1 MSKQSSNPS
10 ELARETLKTLAQ
22 RKVLPTP
29 DNYARIYAEI
39 GGITTEE
46 SNGAE
51 KVLRGIADRLA
62 QTPKS
67 APAAIVL
74 KKVIGTGDWEQCL
87 KEIEK
92 NLPKPSVELV
102 QSWPDLIRDLLR
114 QLEATH
120 KGLTITRKKEGL
132 ETVLTRFAANPETL
146 FDKLNGLIRSWSESP
161 VAANPIE
168 IGSTPSV
175 EPVAGSAS
183 ATPPAIVGTA
193 AAPAHRPGSDAEI
206 LGKLSEL
213 LAQTLE
219 SILSAQPEL
228 AQEVQTLVPQVRSVK
243 THAQAMALAKHLRQF
258 WIKVELRGGDKAKI
272 HEGLVRLL
280 RLLVENIGE
289 MVEDEE
295 WLHGQIVIL
304 QEIIANPIDRR
315 AIADAERS
323 LRDAIIKQSILKQS
337 LTDAKATLK
346 SLMTTFIDRLGE
358 ITASTG
364 DYHQKIEGYSQK
376 IGKSNNLTELSHLL
390 DDIMQD
396 TRIIQASAL
405 RSHDELV
412 GTRKQVHEA
421 EAKIKALEQEL
432 SQVSELVRE
441 DQLTG
446 ALNRRG
452 LDEAFEREATRA
464 DRSQTPLCVALL
476 DIDNFKRLND
486 TLGHHVGDQALVHLI
501 NVIKEALRP
510 SDSVARYGGEEFI
523 IVLPDVGIEEAA
535 ATIERLQRELTKKFF
550 LHENDRILVTF
561 SAGVAQRA
569 PQEPQEEVIGRADK
583 AMYQAKK
590 AGKNRVVAAEGSLRS
605 SVASTGVPFAGAAQ

>member
-1 MSKQSSNPS
+1 MSKQSFNPS

-22 RKVLPTP
+22 RKVPPTP
-29 DNYARIYAEI
+29 DNYAMIYAEI

-46 SNGAE
+46 NSGAE
-51 KVLRGIADRLA
+51 TVLRGIAARLE
-62 QTPKS
+62 QIPKS
-67 APAAIVL
+67 VTNGIAL
-74 KKVIGTGDWEQCL
+74 KKAIGSGDWEQCL

-92 NLPKPSVELV
+92 NLPRQSGDLI
-102 QSWPDLIRDLLR
+102 QSWADLIRDLLR

-120 KGLTITRKKEGL
+120 KGLTITRKKEGV
-132 ETVLTRFAANPETL
+132 ETVLARFAANPETL

-161 VAANPIE
+161 VATGA
-168 IGSTPSV
+168 IGIGPTPAV
-175 EPVAGSAS
+175 MPVAG
-183 ATPPAIVGTA
+183 I
-193 AAPAHRPGSDAEI
+193 AAPSPSAIGTVTAGASGEDIEM

-228 AQEVQTLVPQVRSVK
+228 AEEVQTLARQVRGIR
-243 THAQAMALAKHLRQF
+243 THEQVTVLAKQLRQF
-258 WIKVELRGGDKAKI
+258 WIKAELRGGDKAKI

-295 WLHGQIVIL
+295 WLHGQIAIL

-323 LRDAIIKQSILKQS
+323 LRDAIIKQGMLKQS

-358 ITASTG
+358 ITESTG
-364 DYHQKIEGYSQK
+364 DYHQKIKGYSRK
-376 IGKSNNLTELSHLL
+376 IGKSSNFVELSHLL

-405 RSHDELV
+405 RSHEELT
-412 GTRKQVHEA
+412 GTRKQVQES
-421 EAKIKALEQEL
+421 EAKIRKLEEEL
-432 SQVSELVRE
+432 AQVSELVRE

-452 LDEAFEREATRA
+452 MDEAFEREATRA
-464 DRSQTPLCVALL
+464 DRSRTPLCVALI

-486 TLGHHVGDQALVHLI
+486 TLGHHAGDQALIYLS
-501 NVIKEALRP
+501 NVIKDALRP
-510 SDSVARYGGEEFI
+510 SDSVARYGGEEFVV
-523 IVLPDVGIEEAA
+523 VLPGICLEEAT

-569 PQEPQEEVIGRADK
+569 QEESQEDVIGRADK
-583 AMYQAKK
+583 AMYKAKHT
-590 AGKNRVVAAEGSLRS
+590 GKNRVVMAE
-605 SVASTGVPFAGAAQ
+605 

>member
-1 MSKQSSNPS
+1 MSKLSSNPS
-10 ELARETLKTLAQ
+10 DLAREALKTLAL
-22 RKVLPTP
+22 RKIPPTP
-29 DNYARIYAEI
+29 GNYARIYAEI
-39 GGITTEE
+39 SGIAADGHDKSPLPNPLSGGEGANESLREPHDNE

-51 KVLRGIADRLA
+51 KVLRRLAERLA

-67 APAAIVL
+67 EPVGIAL
-74 KKVIGTGDWEQCL
+74 KKGIGAEDWEQCL

-92 NLPKPSVELV
+92 VLPRPGGETVSPWSE
-102 QSWPDLIRDLLR
+102 LIRDLLR

-120 KGLTITRKKEGL
+120 KGLTITRKREGL
-132 ETVLTRFAANPETL
+132 ETVLTRFAANPEAL
-146 FDKLNGLIRSWSESP
+146 FEKLNGLVRSWSGSP
-161 VAANPIE
+161 AAASSIE
-168 IGSTPSV
+168 LGS
-175 EPVAGSAS
+175 SA
-183 ATPPAIVGTA
+183 PAVPT
-193 AAPAHRPGSDAEI
+193 AAPAAAALAPGSDSEM

-219 SILSAQPEL
+219 SILSTQPEF
-228 AQEVQTLVPQVRSVK
+228 AQEVQTLVTQVRSIK
-243 THAQAMALAKHLRQF
+243 THEQVTALAKLLRQF

-289 MVEDEE
+289 MVEGEE

-304 QEIIANPIDRR
+304 QEIIANPIDRN

-323 LRDAIIKQSILKQS
+323 LRDAIIKQGMLKQS
-337 LTDAKATLK
+337 LTDAKTTLK

-358 ITASTG
+358 ITESTG
-364 DYHQKIEGYSQK
+364 DYQQKIEVYSQK

-412 GTRKQVHEA
+412 GTRKQVQEA
-421 EAKIKALEQEL
+421 EAKIRELEQEL
-432 SQVSELVRE
+432 SLVSELVHQ

-452 LDEAFEREATRA
+452 LDEAFEREAKRT
-464 DRSQTPLCVALL
+464 DRSKTPLCIALL
-476 DIDNFKRLND
+476 DIDDFKRLND
-486 TLGHHVGDQALVHLI
+486 TLGHHAGDQALVHLS

-523 IVLPDVGIEEAA
+523 IVLPDVGLEEAA
-535 ATIERLQRELTKKFF
+535 AAIERLQRELTKKFF
-550 LHENDRILVTF
+550 LHENDRVLVTF
-561 SAGVAQRA
+561 SAGVALRA
-569 PQEPQEEVIGRADK
+569 PEESQEDVVGRADK
-583 AMYQAKK
+583 AMYQAKMT
-590 AGKNRVVAAEGSLRS
+590 GKNRVAM
-605 SVASTGVPFAGAAQ
+605 AQ